1 MLSPVATDAGPHCW
15 DPPEA
20 LLLTSTAARPLF
32 DELHDALGQS
42 ETASSWLLAR
52 LWRLTG
58 GSVGVQDGVDQYFGA
73 EEEQIFGVV
82 TTMPLF
88 LLLRIFSRHSVPQ
101 VDPPQLRDVPRTL
114 PRFQGHIVN
123 KLLQPPRTL
132 SGTP

>member
-101 VDPPQLRDVPRTL
+101 VDPPQLRDVHEPYPGFKDTL
-114 PRFQGHIVN
+114 LTNFSNHPG
-123 KLLQPPRTL
+123 P
-132 SGTP
+132 